1 MKCDVILNSFL
12 LDICLDVAQ
21 LNILYQVSKIYD
33 DLLVIIHF
41 YINFFDTSN
50 ILGIQLTILL
60 LKNQ

>member
-21 LNILYQVSKIYD
+21 FNILYQVSKIYD